1 MGESGQGKEESW
13 GGQVPALVASVVFC
27 PGGEHGAGS
36 PSWDPP
42 QAPMAIV
49 PGGGR
54 DACKTRDCSGHPLSS
69 SFIAESGAR

>member
-42 QAPMAIV
+42 QALMAA
-49 PGGGR
+49 GAGGR
-54 DACKTRDCSGHPLSS
+54 QGHL
-69 SFIAESGAR
+69 